1 MVANTTVAE
10 ARAKKVE
17 SAFETRLKT
26 SVARVVKTSQEHAK
40 DLALTICMSMSFSI
54 FHGRNDYL
62 NDLDQ
67 GLHKGDL
74 NRLKGAMNLFNR
86 HGAKLL
92 FEGNAAIWDTLK
104 GKVSKTGGISL
115 FVSEEGKEI
124 TRKSV
129 KDSEAVKLFWHALV
143 KNFDEDSLSQAL
155 LPLVDQA
162 DDRIATAAN
171 RVWDFDEYLVGV
183 IKTIA
188 RRQGAVNPSDAESS
202 IKAINRII
210 HSKENQFDDDQIKNM
225 IKEAVDKVK
234 AQEVTSDVTIES
246 IKEKV
251 SQSETETPKRGK
263 RKVAEQAAA

>member
-10 ARAKKVE
+10 ARAKKTE

-92 FEGNAAIWDTLK
+92 FEGNSTIWDTLK
-104 GKVSKTGGISL
+104 GKVSKTGGIAL